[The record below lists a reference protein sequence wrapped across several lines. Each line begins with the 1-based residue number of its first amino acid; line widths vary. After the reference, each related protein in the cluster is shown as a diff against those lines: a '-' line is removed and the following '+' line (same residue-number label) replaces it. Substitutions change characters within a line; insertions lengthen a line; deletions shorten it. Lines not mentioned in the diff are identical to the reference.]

1 MKTLIVYHSLTGNC
15 KKVAELL
22 SQELSADLE
31 PVEFQETTDLK
42 DGKPAGPVI
51 FGQWT
56 GKSVKIKPAK
66 KDPSGYDQVILGA
79 PVWAFGL
86 AAPMRTYLKENRE
99 RLPKKAG
106 YFVCYGGLFGGMTL
120 KQMAGLAGV
129 KGAATLLIRE
139 KELKG
144 ADWQL
149 KAKEF
154 ATRLKS

>member
-1 MKTLIVYHSLTGNC
+1 VKTLIVYHSLTGNC

-31 PVEFQETTDLK
+31 PVEFQDSKDLK
-42 DGKPAGPVI
+42 DGKPAGDVL
-51 FGQWT
+51 FGQWK
-56 GKSVKIKPAK
+56 GKTVKIKPAK
-66 KDPSGYDQVILGA
+66 KDPSGYDQIILGA

-86 AAPMRTYLKENRE
+86 AAPMRTYLKENRD

-106 YFVCYGGLFGGMTL
+106 YYVCYGGLFAGRTL
-120 KQMAGLAGV
+120 KQMAKLAGIR
-129 KGAATLLIRE
+129 GAATLLLAE

-144 ADWQL
+144 GQWQL

-154 ATRLKS
+154 AKRLG